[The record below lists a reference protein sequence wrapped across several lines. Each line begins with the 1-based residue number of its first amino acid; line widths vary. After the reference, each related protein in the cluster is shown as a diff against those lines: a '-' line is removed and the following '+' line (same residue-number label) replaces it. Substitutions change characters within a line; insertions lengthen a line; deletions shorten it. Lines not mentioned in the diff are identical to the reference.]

1 MSFSLYQSKKFRN
14 SWLVLGDLTPLST
27 VPNRHDAIYQTF
39 QRPLASI
46 KTRENPSNSH
56 YCYSSCE
63 KLKLVIFHLLGHV
76 YGTTH
81 ILIYVFHT
89 LCNMARQLWDALQL
103 HEKTRNLGMS
113 NLMKQMFYLG
123 IIYILRNF
131 AKGKLDCLPWRR
143 KSLF

>member
-14 SWLVLGDLTPLST
+14 SWLVLGNLTPLST
-27 VPNRHDAIYQTF
+27 VQNRHNAIYQTF

-46 KTRENPSNSH
+46 KTRQNPSNSH

-81 ILIYVFHT
+81 ILIYVFRT
-89 LCNMARQLWDALQL
+89 LCNMARQLRDALQL
-103 HEKTRNLGMS
+103 HEKRRKFGHEQSEETNVL
-113 NLMKQMFYLG
+113 
-123 IIYILRNF
+123 LRNNIYSPQF
-131 AKGKLDCLPWRR
+131 QLQYTI
-143 KSLF
+143 FN

>member
-103 HEKTRNLGMS
+103 HEKRRKFGHEQSEETNVL
-113 NLMKQMFYLG
+113 
-123 IIYILRNF
+123 LRNNMYSPQF
-131 AKGKLDCLPWRR
+131 QLQYTI
-143 KSLF
+143 FN